1 MIGKLQTTCQKC
13 SAFVEEDN
21 PSTFDQ
27 PEITTV
33 APSVQDIPG
42 LHPSAK
48 EKKNS
53 DTNLAPLTLDQQHF
67 PVKDRDTIGK
77 GVSTDNP
84 SWFPGYCQMR
94 ITGIFKGRAQTKSIQ
109 KVNI

>member
-1 MIGKLQTTCQKC
+1 MQTICQKC
-13 SAFVEEDN
+13 SAFVEEDDS
-21 PSTFDQ
+21 STFNL
-27 PEITTV
+27 PEIRTV

-53 DTNLAPLTLDQQHF
+53 DANLAPFTLDQQHF
-67 PVKDRDTIGK
+67 PVKERETIVK

-84 SWFPGYCQMR
+84 SWSPGNCQVR
-94 ITGIFKGRAQTKSIQ
+94 ITGIFNRSAQTKSIQ

>member
-1 MIGKLQTTCQKC
+1 MLQTTCQKC
-13 SAFVEEDN
+13 FAFVEEDN
-21 PSTFDQ
+21 PSTFDL
-27 PEITTV
+27 PEIGSV

-42 LHPSAK
+42 LNPSAK

-53 DTNLAPLTLDQQHF
+53 DANLAPLTLYQQHF
-67 PVKDRDTIGK
+67 PVKERDTIVK

-84 SWFPGYCQMR
+84 SWSPGYCQMR
-94 ITGIFKGRAQTKSIQ
+94 ITGIFNRRAQTKSIQ